1 MNKELHTNGYVILK
15 NRINQYEVNVIDNKI
30 NYSDLKHFIDN
41 DFFSQIQ
48 KALPEFSD
56 PRYVSFRYSNNNNSI
71 DASVFHQDD
80 YNYTDLSMIPVYS
93 ALCYF
98 DKAEIELIPG
108 SHIKN
113 NLSLIDLYK
122 NKKVIHLEKG
132 DIVVVHSNLYHKGVN
147 YTNSKNR
154 RVLQVFTIY
163 PDKEVYRE
171 LNQTVKIVNTS
182 DNKITQSNLMYYV
195 SQNETALY
203 ILNIFMLL
211 VVYLGIQ
218 YKITMKDVPPH
229 EKEDSIIS
237 YEPSGRIY
245 YKDGLVDDININI
258 IVDDSSNVIPYSR
271 YYLFLF
277 LFFIIGFLLIYV
289 NLKKK

>member
-1 MNKELHTNGYVILK
+1 
-15 NRINQYEVNVIDNKI
+15 
-30 NYSDLKHFIDN
+30 
-41 DFFSQIQ
+41 
-48 KALPEFSD
+48 LPEFSD
-56 PRYVSFRYSNNNNSI
+56 PHYVKFRYSNNNNSI

-80 YNYTDLSMIPVYS
+80 YNYTDSSMSPIYT
-93 ALCYF
+93 ALCYIA
-98 DKAEIELIPG
+98 KAELELIPG
-108 SHIKN
+108 SLIKN

-132 DIVVVHSNLYHKGVN
+132 DIVIINSNLYHKGVN
-147 YTNSKNR
+147 FSKGANR

-163 PDKEVYRE
+163 PNKEVYRE
-171 LNQTVKIVNTS
+171 YNQRFKVVNTS
-182 DNKITQSNLMYYV
+182 NNKITKTNLLYYA

-218 YKITMKDVPPH
+218 YKITMMDIPPS

-237 YEPSGRIY
+237 YEPSGRVY
-245 YKDGLVDDININI
+245 YKDGLIDDINVNI
-258 IVDDSSNVIPYSR
+258 IVDDSSKVIPYSR

>member
-1 MNKELHTNGYVILK
+1 MSNPSKELHTNGYVILK
-15 NRINQYEVNVIDNKI
+15 NRINQYEVNEIDNKI

-41 DFFSQIQ
+41 DFLSQIK

-56 PRYVSFRYSNNNNSI
+56 PQYVKFRYSNNNNYM
-71 DASVFHQDD
+71 DV
-80 YNYTDLSMIPVYS
+80 SMIPMYT

-98 DKAEIELIPG
+98 DKAELELIPG

-132 DIVVVHSNLYHKGVN
+132 DIVVFHSNLYHKGAN
-147 YTNSKNR
+147 FTRGKDR

-163 PDKEVYRE
+163 PTKEIYKE
-171 LNQTVKIVNTS
+171 YNQHFKVVNTS
-182 DNKITQSNLMYYV
+182 DNKITKTNFMYYF
-195 SQNETALY
+195 SQNETYLN
-203 ILNIFMLL
+203 ILNFFMLI
-211 VVYLGIQ
+211 VVYLGIH
-218 YKITMKDVPPH
+218 YKITMKDLPPG
-229 EKEDSIIS
+229 EKEDRIIS

-245 YKDGLVDDININI
+245 YKPGLVEDININI
-258 IVDDSSNVIPYSR
+258 IVDDTSEEVPYSR
-271 YYLFLF
+271 YYSFLF
-277 LFFIIGFLLIYV
+277 LFFIIGFLLLYV

>member
-1 MNKELHTNGYVILK
+1 MTKELHTNGYVILK
-15 NRINQYEVNVIDNKI
+15 NRINQYEVNEIDNKI
-30 NYSDLKHFIDN
+30 NYTDLKHFIDN

-56 PRYVSFRYSNNNNSI
+56 PQYVKFRYSNNNNSI
-71 DASVFHQDD
+71 DASVFHKDD
-80 YNYTDLSMIPVYS
+80 YNYTDSSMVPLYT

-132 DIVVVHSNLYHKGVN
+132 DIIIINSNLYHKGIN
-147 YTNSKNR
+147 FTKGKNR

-171 LNQTVKIVNTS
+171 LNQRFKVVNTS
-182 DNKITQSNLMYYV
+182 ENKITQTNLMYYV

-218 YKITMKDVPPH
+218 YKITMKDVPPY

-245 YKDGLVDDININI
+245 YKDGLIDDININI
-258 IVDDSSNVIPYSR
+258 IVDDSSNIIPYSR